1 MNRKVFQIAGMVLG
15 LLVLGWPAL
24 ASAESHIEIQL
35 IKATT
40 SDSPSVAGE
49 LKELANT
56 LKRFPGFNTFT
67 LAAQDKMSL
76 KLGEVASM
84 AAPGGKKIQ
93 VTYRG
98 VSKGFVKLRFKL
110 GELEMNVRV
119 HNGGVFFHGGYKHD
133 GARLIVAVRAT
144 SDTLGKSPG
153 KKAPVKR

>member
-1 MNRKVFQIAGMVLG
+1 MNRNVFRIAGLVLG
-15 LLVLGWPAL
+15 LLVMGWPAL
-24 ASAESHIEIQL
+24 ASAESHIEIKL

-40 SDSPSVAGE
+40 SEKPSVAEE
-49 LKELANT
+49 LKELART
-56 LKRFPGFNTFT
+56 FKRFPGFNTFA
-67 LAAQDKMSL
+67 LAAEDKMSL

-84 AAPGGKKIQ
+84 DAPGGKKIQ

-133 GARLIVAVRAT
+133 DGRLIVSVRAT
-144 SDTLGKSPG
+144 SDTLGQSP
-153 KKAPVKR
+153 AKR